1 MELRIKTIEEIK
13 DIINRENEENA
24 QIMVI
29 PDKIDFP
36 FPELYK
42 EIVTKYSKLRISPFC
57 DLYGLLKS
65 IDITNKFYNEN
76 WNKEEK
82 DKIKS
87 YWFIGDGYSYDYWL
101 IDKKGNIYYWKTEWK
116 KQYELENIIN
126 IKMDFEQWL
135 IFAYIEKETDKE
147 LEKISDSGY
156 DEVIYE
162 PLVKEVTEKYLELV
176 KIFSNELYD
185 IIIKLGHNLY

>member
-1 MELRIKTIEEIK
+1 
-13 DIINRENEENA
+13 
-24 QIMVI
+24 
-29 PDKIDFP
+29 
-36 FPELYK
+36 
-42 EIVTKYSKLRISPFC
+42 
-57 DLYGLLKS
+57 
-65 IDITNKFYNEN
+65 
-76 WNKEEK
+76 
-82 DKIKS
+82 
-87 YWFIGDGYSYDYWL
+87 
-101 IDKKGNIYYWKTEWK
+101 
-116 KQYELENIIN
+116 
-126 IKMDFEQWL
+126 MDFEQWL

>member
-1 MELRIKTIEEIK
+1 MEIRIKTIEEIK
-13 DIINRENEENA
+13 DIINRENDGNA

-42 EIVTKYSKLRISPFC
+42 EIVTKYSKLDISPFC
-57 DLYGLLKS
+57 GLFSLLKS
-65 IDITNKFYNEN
+65 IDITNNIYNKN
-76 WNKEEK
+76 WNMEEK
-82 DKIKS
+82 EKIKN
-87 YWFIGDGYSYDYWL
+87 YWFIGDGYSYDYWI
-101 IDKKGNIYYWKTEWK
+101 IDKMGNMNYWKTEYK
-116 KQYELENIIN
+116 KQYELEKIIN

-135 IFAYIEKETDKE
+135 KFAYIDKETGKE
-147 LEKISDSGY
+147 LEKVSDSGY

-162 PLVKEVTEKYLELV
+162 PLCNEIKDNYLEMV

-185 IIIKLGHNLY
+185 IIIKLKHYKY